1 MRSSNGRAV
10 VAAALPK
17 ESDAVAAMLHNA
29 GFSEVVCVDNG
40 LAAMEQIRLKPT
52 DALIADAVLPV
63 LDGVSLI
70 KRVRMMPLEV
80 HPALILA
87 AFPGMC
93 PEAGDAV
100 LEKPVRE
107 DAMLSALERLD
118 ALVRPAPEEI
128 LLRAEEILE
137 SLGMPEHCGRDYLVR
152 AVGAVWQDVRNLRC
166 LTTHL
171 YPAVG
176 RAFGRDRR
184 HVERAMRHAI
194 DEAWKSGEMDNQY
207 RIFGDTID
215 AKRGSPTCGEMIAR
229 IADILRWEGKA

>member
-17 ESDAVAAMLHNA
+17 ESDAVAAMLRDS

-40 LAAMEQIRLKPT
+40 LAALEQIRLKPT
-52 DALIADAVLPV
+52 DVLVADMVLPV
-63 LDGVSLI
+63 LDGVSLM
-70 KRVRMMPLEV
+70 KRVRMMSLEV
-80 HPALILA
+80 QPALVLA

-93 PEAGDAV
+93 PEAGDAM

-107 DAMLSALERLD
+107 EALLDALERLD
-118 ALVRPAPEEI
+118 PLVRPAPEEI
-128 LLRAEEILE
+128 RLRANEIFE

-152 AVGAVWQDVRNLRC
+152 AVGIVWLDRRKLRC

-176 RAFGRDRR
+176 SAFGKDRR